1 MHNYRIPNSSSTTT
15 SSATSTRVTASG
27 VSQPESAAGRSLEN
41 TFVGRK
47 TTVHTPE
54 SRQIPTDGLRLLAE
68 ISTSQTDPFAAL
80 ATHQTTTF
88 DDDDQRQSASSLSLS
103 NDSSQPVG
111 AEAKSITIIGI
122 PYNNVK
128 LLVNDHF
135 YQSLSQIV
143 PKEVLE
149 GIIGDPNLP
158 GGQHSAKRSS
168 VSTENWVISTGD
180 ADMPFQCGYE
190 GCGKHYPTKQALN
203 AHFRRHINDSQL
215 RCYLEDCTGAVRYR
229 DNQALTRHIHVTHTF
244 ERPYPCEDCDMR
256 FRRPHH
262 LKAHRRKLHFL
273 EDKKKTPKRKKK

>member
-1 MHNYRIPNSSSTTT
+1 MHSSRIPKSPSTAVSSTLST
-15 SSATSTRVTASG
+15 SVTASG
-27 VSQPESAAGRSLEN
+27 VSQPEPASGRRLEN

-54 SRQIPTDGLRLLAE
+54 SKQIPTDGLRLLAE
-68 ISTSQTDPFAAL
+68 VSTSQIDPFAAL

-103 NDSSQPVG
+103 NESPQPVG
-111 AEAKSITIIGI
+111 GEAKSITTIGI
-122 PYNNVK
+122 PYNNVM
-128 LLVNDHF
+128 LSINDHF
-135 YQSLSQIV
+135 YQSLAQIV
-143 PKEVLE
+143 PEAVLE
-149 GIIGDPNLP
+149 GIIGDPNRRS
-158 GGQHSAKRSS
+158 GQHPAKRSS
-168 VSTENWVISTGD
+168 VSTEKRVISTGD

-190 GCGKHYPTKQALN
+190 GCEKRYPTKQALY
-203 AHFRRHINDSQL
+203 AHFRKHINDSQL

-256 FRRPHH
+256 FRRTHH
-262 LKAHRRKLHFL
+262 LKSHRRKLHFL